1 MKMLLSDELSLGSL
15 IEVQSRLEAAGLRT
29 PLRAT
34 ALQSEAS
41 TRRIWVKAENLQP
54 TGSFKIRG
62 ATNAVS
68 KLSSVQKA
76 RGVVAYSTGNHAQA
90 VALAAQRAGIR
101 ATIVMSRDVPNDK
114 IDATLRLGAE
124 VLMAESTSEARRLL
138 AERHAAEH
146 DSILI
151 PPYDDYAVMAGQA
164 SIGLEILSECQPSA
178 VIVPIGGGGL
188 IAGVAAAVK
197 QVSPKTRVIGVE
209 PEWENDAY
217 LSFRQ
222 GRRVALPKP
231 SASIADAI
239 KVQIVGENT
248 FPLIRQYVDDV
259 VLVSEKQIIQ
269 AIPFAEEHTGGSV
282 EPAGALAVAAVLFA
296 SWSSSAPMD
305 LVAIVSGGNI
315 TPERRKTLLD
325 GVKV

>member
-178 VIVPIGGGGL
+178 VIVPIGAGGL
-188 IAGVAAAVK
+188 S
-197 QVSPKTRVIGVE
+197 Q
-209 PEWENDAY
+209 
-217 LSFRQ
+217 
-222 GRRVALPKP
+222 ALPQQLSRYRRRP
-231 SASIADAI
+231 ASSASSPNG
-239 KVQIVGENT
+239 KMMRT
-248 FPLIRQYVDDV
+248 FRFGKD
-259 VLVSEKQIIQ
+259 
-269 AIPFAEEHTGGSV
+269 
-282 EPAGALAVAAVLFA
+282 GALHCQSPAR
-296 SWSSSAPMD
+296 P
-305 LVAIVSGGNI
+305 
-315 TPERRKTLLD
+315 
-325 GVKV
+325 